1 MRGAVLVPNVAD
13 PDLIERL
20 QATLRKNAGKPMMV
34 RELADGMGVSLTT
47 AGKYVEICS
56 AAGIVSVQ
64 PFATAKLVSL
74 TLTGK
79 GGVGVRP

>member
-1 MRGAVLVPNVAD
+1 MRSAVVVPNVAD
-13 PDLIERL
+13 PELIERL
-20 QATLRKNAGKPMMV
+20 QSTLRKNSGKPMMV

-47 AGKYVEICS
+47 AGKYVEICQ

-74 TLTGK
+74 SSTGK
-79 GGVGVRP
+79 GGAGVR